1 MPLTL
6 TSTDSGIQAAI
17 VGEFTI
23 NTVEELRDDL
33 FGLLNLP
40 EVELDLTQLTEFD
53 GNALQLVVLLMTEAR
68 RKRNT
73 ILLTPVNARVQECMA
88 LLGFDQPVAD
98 RPKPRHGP

>member
-6 TSTDSGIQAAI
+6 TSSDSGIQATI

-40 EVELDLTQLTEFD
+40 EVDLDLTQLTEFD
-53 GNALQLVVLLMTEAR
+53 GNALQLVVLLVTEAR
-68 RKRNT
+68 RKHNQIR
-73 ILLTPVNARVQECMA
+73 LAPVNAKVQESMA
-88 LLGFDQPVAD
+88 LLGFDQPVPD
-98 RPKPRHGP
+98 LPRPHHGP